1 MAEIKVKLSQTS
13 QTIGGVSIDT
23 HTQGMG
29 VNINTGGMAEVV
41 HNETLKGKGTTSQP
55 LGLSD
60 GIISKI
66 DTYIHEQGIASD
78 VWEIEH
84 NLDKFPSV
92 SIVDSAN
99 NIVMGYVNYID
110 NNKLTINFNGAFTGK
125 AYLN

>member
-29 VNINTGGMAEVV
+29 VNISTGGMAEVV

-60 GIISKI
+60 GVLSKI